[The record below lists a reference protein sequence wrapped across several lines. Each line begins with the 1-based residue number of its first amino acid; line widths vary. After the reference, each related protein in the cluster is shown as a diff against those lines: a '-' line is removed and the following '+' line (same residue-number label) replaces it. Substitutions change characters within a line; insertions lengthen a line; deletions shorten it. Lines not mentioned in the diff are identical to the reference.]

1 MKRRAV
7 PCKCTL
13 YCPDSS
19 GKSRRSLSPIPI
31 MYPLERNV
39 MSPPASMTPTTG
51 SALLEDPAPSSR
63 DAFTEPS
70 MSVPSTMFPGRRGKS
85 DALNLLAF
93 SPSANTIRIF
103 TYKIVVNEVEDEDKE
118 ISLEEARKVKPIYN
132 LGDHFIEEEL
142 SPKLFTRIAAQNAK
156 QIITQRLTDEHK
168 KLVLDEMNEKEG
180 EIVTATIRRV
190 ENNNVYVEISGSQ
203 MEGIMMPSDQI
214 RGEKYSVN
222 DIIKV
227 YVKSVRTSTKGN
239 SQVIVSRGCVGFVK
253 RLFEMEVPEVRSG
266 LVVIKK
272 IVREAGYRTK
282 LAVTSDDPSLDSV
295 GSCIGQRGM
304 RINSI
309 VHELDGEK
317 IDVIEWCADPSEFI
331 ARALSPAK
339 AMMVQI
345 NEEEKR
351 ATAIVPDE
359 KLSLAIGKAGQNVRL
374 AAKLTEWKI
383 DVKPFSEMSNIVG
396 DVFN

>member
-1 MKRRAV
+1 MTNKDFFLALDQLEKEKKISKDLFIESLQAGISAAYKKETGLNRAV
-7 PCKCTL
+7 
-13 YCPDSS
+13 D
-19 GKSRRSLSPIPI
+19 I
-31 MYPLERNV
+31 MLN
-39 MSPPASMTPTTG
+39 PA
-51 SALLEDPAPSSR
+51 
-63 DAFTEPS
+63 
-70 MSVPSTMFPGRRGKS
+70 K
-85 DALNLLAF
+85 
-93 SPSANTIRIF
+93 NTIRIF

-396 DVFN
+396 DVLKKKKKTYPQNLHSVQAGKGKARDAARCPR

>member
-1 MKRRAV
+1 MVSKDFFLALDQLEKEKKISKDLFIESLQAGISAAYKKETGLNRAV
-7 PCKCTL
+7 
-13 YCPDSS
+13 D
-19 GKSRRSLSPIPI
+19 I
-31 MYPLERNV
+31 MLN
-39 MSPPASMTPTTG
+39 PA
-51 SALLEDPAPSSR
+51 
-63 DAFTEPS
+63 
-70 MSVPSTMFPGRRGKS
+70 K
-85 DALNLLAF
+85 
-93 SPSANTIRIF
+93 NTIRIF

-142 SPKLFTRIAAQNAK
+142 SPKLFTRIAAQNAT